1 LATGDDTADWASE
14 EFAQANLGD
23 ARLSQR
29 LVALARQLATGPHTS
44 LPQALSPAE
53 LKAAYR
59 FFDND
64 VVDTDGV
71 LAPHIAQTLHRME
84 QIPVVLAIQ
93 DTTEF
98 NLTHLHATQGLGPCT
113 GGNERGF
120 LMHSLLAVSP
130 EGLPLGVLGMK
141 TWARTEAAT
150 GIAAQR
156 KSRPIHEKESV
167 KWLEG
172 LAHLSAL
179 KSRCAHTQLIGVG
192 DRESDV
198 YELFAAHRPQ
208 GVHWLVR
215 AAWNRRAQHPQRNLW
230 QAVLSTPA
238 VGHIDLPVPV
248 KGTRAQRTAR
258 LTLRYAPAH
267 LQPPKARASQL
278 PGLDVFAIHAIE
290 DEPPAGI
297 EPIEWMLLSSVPTHS
312 PEQALERL
320 QWYARRWTI
329 ETWHRVLK
337 SGCRIEAR
345 QFGTIERLVRAT
357 ALFAVIAW
365 RILYTTLLARLDG
378 ALPCEVVLQPV
389 EWQALYCRVHRTTRP
404 PDKGPSLTQAVLW
417 IASLGGYLNRRHDP
431 PPGATVIWRGFLVLH
446 EITEMFRIFNSGP

>member
-1 LATGDDTADWASE
+1 LAIGDDTADWASE
-14 EFAQANLGD
+14 EFAAANLGD
-23 ARLSQR
+23 ARLSHR
-29 LVALARQLATGPHTS
+29 LVTLARQLSASPHTS

-64 VVDTDGV
+64 QLDTDGV

-98 NLTHLHATQGLGPCT
+98 NLTHLPATDGLGRCT

-141 TWARTEAAT
+141 TWVRRE
-150 GIAAQR
+150 GIQGSAAQR
-156 KSRPIHEKESV
+156 KSRPIHEKESI
-167 KWLEG
+167 KWIEG

-179 KSRCAHTQLIGVG
+179 KSRCKRTQLIGIG

-198 YELFAAHRPQ
+198 YELFAAQRPD
-208 GVHWLVR
+208 GVDWLVR
-215 AAWNRRAQHPQRNLW
+215 AAWNRCARHP
-230 QAVLSTPA
+230 
-238 VGHIDLPVPV
+238 
-248 KGTRAQRTAR
+248 QRTAR
-258 LTLRYAPAH
+258 LTLRYACVR
-267 LQPPKARASQL
+267 LRPPQTRTSL
-278 PGLDVFAIHAIE
+278 PELDIFAVHVIE
-290 DEPPAGI
+290 EKPPADN
-297 EPIEWMLLSSVPTHS
+297 EPLEWMLLASVPTHS
-312 PEQALERL
+312 PGQALERL

-345 QFGTIERLVRAT
+345 QFGTLERFVRAT
-357 ALFAVIAW
+357 SLFAVIAW

-378 ALPCEVVLQPV
+378 DLPCEVVLQPV
-389 EWQALYCRVHRTTRP
+389 EWQAVYCRVHRTTRP
-404 PDKGPSLTQAVLW
+404 PDTVPSLHQAIRW
-417 IASLGGYLNRRHDP
+417 IATLGGYLNRRHDP

-446 EITEMFRIFNSGP
+446 EITEMFRIFSSGS

>member
-1 LATGDDTADWASE
+1 MAIEDDPEDWASE
-14 EFAQANLGD
+14 EFAAANLGD
-23 ARLSQR
+23 ARLSNR
-29 LVALARQLATGPHTS
+29 LVALARQLFTSSHTS

-64 VVDTDGV
+64 QVDTDGV
-71 LAPHIAQTLHRME
+71 LAPHIAQTLGRMQ

-98 NLTHLHATQGLGPCT
+98 NLTHLPATEGLGYCT
-113 GGNERGF
+113 GGNKRGF

-141 TWARTEAAT
+141 TWVRREETR
-150 GIAAQR
+150 GSAAQC

-167 KWLEG
+167 KWIEG

-179 KSRCAHTQLIGVG
+179 KSRCAHTQLIGIG

-198 YELFAAHRPQ
+198 YELFAAQRSD
-208 GVHWLVR
+208 GVDWLVR
-215 AAWNRRAQHPQRNLW
+215 AAWNRRANHPQRYLW
-230 QAVLSTPA
+230 EAVLDTPA
-238 VGHIDLPVPV
+238 VGHPELLVPA
-248 KGTRAQRTAR
+248 KGARAARTAR
-258 LTLRYAPAH
+258 LTLRYACIPLRPPRTGRH
-267 LQPPKARASQL
+267 LPV
-278 PGLDVFAIHAIE
+278 LDVFAIHVLE
-290 DEPPAGI
+290 QDPPAGI
-297 EPIEWMLLSSVPTHS
+297 EPIEWMLLTSVPTHS
-312 PEQALERL
+312 PEQAIERL

-345 QFGTIERLVRAT
+345 QFGTLERFVRAT
-357 ALFAVIAW
+357 SLFAVIAW

-378 ALPCEVVLQPV
+378 DIPCEVVLQPV
-389 EWQALYCRVHRTTRP
+389 QWQALYCRVHRTTRVP
-404 PDKGPSLTQAVLW
+404 QKVPTLHQAIRW
-417 IASLGGYLNRRHDP
+417 IAILGGYLDRRHDP
-431 PPGATVIWRGFLVLH
+431 PPGATVLWRGFFVLH
-446 EITEMFRIFNSGP
+446 ESTEMFRIFNSDS

>member
-1 LATGDDTADWASE
+1 LAIDDDTTDWASD
-14 EFAQANLGD
+14 EFASANLGD
-23 ARLSQR
+23 ARLSSR
-29 LVALARQLATGPHTS
+29 LVALARQLSASPHTS

-64 VVDTDGV
+64 QVDTDGV
-71 LAPHIAQTLHRME
+71 LAPHIAQTLDRME

-98 NLTHLHATQGLGPCT
+98 NLTHLPATDGLGRCT

-141 TWARTEAAT
+141 TWARREGTQ
-150 GIAAQR
+150 GSAAQR
-156 KSRPIHEKESV
+156 KSRPIHEKESI
-167 KWLEG
+167 KWIEG

-179 KSRCAHTQLIGVG
+179 KSRCEHTQLIGIG

-198 YELFAAHRPQ
+198 YELFAAQRPD
-208 GVHWLVR
+208 GVDWLVR
-215 AAWNRRAQHPQRNLW
+215 AAWNRCARHPQRYLW
-230 QAVLSTPA
+230 QAVLDAPA
-238 VGHIDLPVPV
+238 AGHTELLVPA
-248 KGTRAQRTAR
+248 KGSRPQRTAC
-258 LTLRYAPAH
+258 LTLRYACVR
-267 LQPPKARASQL
+267 LRPPQTRTRL
-278 PGLDVFAIHAIE
+278 PELDVFAVHVIE

-297 EPIEWMLLSSVPTHS
+297 EPLEWMLLTSVPTHS
-312 PEQALERL
+312 PGQALERL

-345 QFGTIERLVRAT
+345 QFGTLERFVRAT
-357 ALFAVIAW
+357 SLFAVIAW

-378 ALPCEVVLQPV
+378 DLPCEAVLQPV
-389 EWQALYCRVHRTTRP
+389 EWQALYCRMHRTTRP
-404 PDKGPSLTQAVLW
+404 PDTVPSLHQAIRW
-417 IASLGGYLNRRHDP
+417 IAALGGYLNRRHDP

-446 EITEMFRIFNSGP
+446 EITEMFRIFASGP